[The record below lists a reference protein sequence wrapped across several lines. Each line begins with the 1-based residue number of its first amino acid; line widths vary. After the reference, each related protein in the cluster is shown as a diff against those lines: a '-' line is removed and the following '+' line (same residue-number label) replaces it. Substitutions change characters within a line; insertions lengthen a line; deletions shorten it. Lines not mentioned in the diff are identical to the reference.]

1 MFSAAYAGLAD
12 AHSLLSAYGDIPPLE
27 LFPKAR
33 AAAARALA
41 LDSTSAE
48 AHTSLGFIALFHD
61 RDWTT
66 AERELD
72 RALAL
77 DTTAASVRLFRSWLF
92 LITRRP
98 ERALQEIRRAQQM
111 EPRSL
116 IINTRVGSMLYY
128 TRQYE
133 AAVAQLRQTI
143 DLDPTYELAHAE
155 LAHVYAAQ
163 NRPINEV
170 RAEMLKA
177 PTFATR
183 YEGLGLG
190 YALGTSGHTAEA
202 TRVRDALLAR
212 SRERYVDASSLAL
225 VYTGLGDTA
234 HAVDWL
240 EKAVADHAWS
250 VGLLEVEPMW
260 DRLRDDRRFRRLV
273 EQLRLAS

>member
-1 MFSAAYAGLAD
+1 MDCSRRLTI
-12 AHSLLSAYGDIPPLE
+12 SR
-27 LFPKAR
+27 AR
-33 AAAARALA
+33 SQETATRALA

-61 RDWTT
+61 RDWPT

-77 DTTAASVRLFRSWLF
+77 DATSASILLFRSWLF
-92 LITRRP
+92 LITRHP

-116 IINTRVGSMLYY
+116 IINTRLGSMLYY
-128 TRQYE
+128 TRQYD

-143 DLDPTYELAHAE
+143 GLDPTYELAHAE

-163 NRPINEV
+163 HRPIDEV
-170 RAEMLKA
+170 RSEMVKA

-190 YALGTSGHTAEA
+190 YALGVSGHTAEA

-212 SRERYVDASSLAL
+212 SRERYVDAPSIAL

-240 EKAVADHAWS
+240 ERAVADRAWS

-260 DRLRDDRRFRRLV
+260 DRLRDDPRFRRLI